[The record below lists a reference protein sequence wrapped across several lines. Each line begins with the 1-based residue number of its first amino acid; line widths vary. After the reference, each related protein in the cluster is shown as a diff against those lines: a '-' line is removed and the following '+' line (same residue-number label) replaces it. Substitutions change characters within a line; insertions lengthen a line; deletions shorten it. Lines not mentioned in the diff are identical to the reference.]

1 MKSLSIVV
9 PAFNEE
15 ESIALVVR
23 DALAAGSAVA
33 DELEVVVCDDASRDK
48 TGAILD
54 GMALAEP
61 RLRVLHHGANGGI
74 EASIRDLYRAAAL
87 EWIFLISADRQWPM
101 DCLISMAAAAAEQSA
116 DLVVGVRADKR
127 AVYTP
132 YRRVVSYGYE
142 AIVRLLGSPVG
153 DPGSIKLGRAA
164 ALRVPVASRGV
175 FAEGER
181 LIRAA
186 RAGYRVIGCPV
197 PFHPRRTGKA
207 TGARTD
213 VVAHALLD
221 AARVTSSL
229 ALGWPQ
235 PRA

>member
-23 DALAAGSAVA
+23 DALAVGSAVA
-33 DELEVVVCDDASRDK
+33 DELEVLVCNDASRDR
-48 TGAILD
+48 TGQILD

-61 RLRVLHHGANGGI
+61 RLRVLHHAQNGGI
-74 EASIRDLYRAAAL
+74 EASIRDLYREASR
-87 EWIFLISADRQWPM
+87 EWVFLISADRQWPM
-101 DCLISMAAAAAEQSA
+101 DCLLTMVDCARDGGA
-116 DLVVGVRADKR
+116 DLVVGVRSDKR
-127 AVYTP
+127 AVYTA

-142 AIVRLLGSPVG
+142 AIVRFLGSPVG
-153 DPGSIKLGRAA
+153 DPGSIKLGRAEV
-164 ALRVPVASRGV
+164 LRVPVASRGV
-175 FAEGER
+175 FADGER

-186 RAGYRVIGCPV
+186 RAGYKVVGCPV
-197 PFHPRRTGKA
+197 PFHPRQTGKA

-213 VVAHALLD
+213 VVARALLD

-229 ALGWPQ
+229 TFGWP
-235 PRA
+235 PPA